1 MQELAVSMMKFSAA
15 MTMFGI
21 QQVQNAVGAMTD
33 SQGAT
38 DKFRHALDSV
48 TNALSSELDQT
59 NKSAQDSMNE
69 LSEKLVNRTADALD
83 MPVMDPRNMVKA
95 AADVLKK
102 TTETMTDLVE
112 KAADTVETAGKP
124 VASSEPTHAAQT
136 LSSKA
141 SEMASAAAGK
151 K

>member
-21 QQVQNAVGAMTD
+21 QQVQNAVGAITD

-38 DKFRHALDSV
+38 DKFKHALDSV
-48 TNALSSELDQT
+48 TKALSSELDQS
-59 NKSAQDSMNE
+59 NKSAQSSMNE
-69 LSEKLVNRTADALD
+69 LGEKLVDRAASALD
-83 MPVMDPRNMVKA
+83 MPAMDPRNVMKA

-102 TTETMTDLVE
+102 TTDSVTDLVE
-112 KAADTVETAGKP
+112 KTASVTEAAIRPDSA
-124 VASSEPTHAAQT
+124 ARHSSEPKLAAET
-136 LSSKA
+136 L
-141 SEMASAAAGK
+141 GLK